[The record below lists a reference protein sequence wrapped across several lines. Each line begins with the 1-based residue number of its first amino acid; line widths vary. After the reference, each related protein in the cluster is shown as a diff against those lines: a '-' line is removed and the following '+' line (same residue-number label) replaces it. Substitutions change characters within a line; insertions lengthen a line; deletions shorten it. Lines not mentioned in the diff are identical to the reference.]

1 MARLAKTSVLRYGMV
16 WLIIALLLTLA
27 GVGLTQ
33 QQHNHLYEEAR
44 RQAETELHLIQA
56 VVQGALQ
63 SGDYN
68 EVQPFLDQWGNSNG
82 DVALLRITS
91 ASGSVMAIYKRVIE
105 VTSPLRLTSEFL
117 YSYRGKAQLVMVK
130 DLTAMD
136 KKVRVVLL
144 QFFAM
149 EAIILLAFGI
159 ILRQNYKRR
168 IEAHLLEERTSRLDE
183 ANQRLQWE
191 VLERQKAEARSRRA
205 HHYQSAVNTLLQSL
219 LENNTAEQQM
229 TLALNLLAVFPE
241 QQEKL
246 QAVLFIQEPDGQ
258 HYMLGAQV
266 GLADEQK
273 NLYVRIPA
281 NRALCHTAVISRKLT
296 LISVEGGTN
305 EAMEHMLPSPFPH
318 GAYCVP
324 ILLRRRPFGAITL
337 LLGPGYVP
345 DQEAEEFLEAVANS
359 LAGLIDRRESEEAVK
374 RHQAEVERLNTDLE
388 QRVRDAVNENRHKD
402 MVMMRQS
409 RMAAMGE
416 MVGNIAH
423 QWRQPLNALA
433 LNLTN
438 VEDAFA
444 YNELDAQTMS
454 EQMEKARRLIRQMST
469 TIDDFRNFFRPDKQR
484 VRFELGQTVREALE
498 LVSASFS
505 HYQVALTY
513 QPSTQDL
520 WAFGYP
526 NETVQV
532 LMIILNNAKDAIQE
546 LGLSDG
552 KVEVDMMA
560 EDDGLATICIRDNG
574 IGIPEEI
581 LDRLFDPFFT
591 TKTERQGTGIGL
603 YMAKMIVED
612 SMEGRIHA
620 ESSAEGARF
629 FVRLPLA
636 NE

>member
-1 MARLAKTSVLRYGMV
+1 MAVHAGLLRHGLV
-16 WLIIALLLTLA
+16 WLVLALLLTMAGLGLA
-27 GVGLTQ
+27 Q
-33 QQHNHLYEEAR
+33 QQRNQLYEEAR
-44 RQAETELHLIQA
+44 RQAETELHLIQT

-68 EVQPFLDQWGNSNG
+68 EVQPFLDQWGNSKG
-82 DVALLRITS
+82 DVVLLRITS
-91 ASGSVMAIYKRVIE
+91 ASGSVMAIYKRVFE
-105 VTSPLRLTSEFL
+105 VESPLRLNSEFL
-117 YSYRGKAQLVMVK
+117 YSYRGKAQLMMVK
-130 DLTAMD
+130 DLAQMD
-136 KKVRVVLL
+136 SKVRVVFL
-144 QFFAM
+144 QFIAM
-149 EAIILLAFGI
+149 ESIILLAFAF
-159 ILRQNYKRR
+159 ILHQNYKRR
-168 IEAHLLEERTSRLDE
+168 LEADLLEERTGRLDE

-191 VLERQKAEARSRRA
+191 VLERQRAERRLRRA
-205 HHYQSAVNTLLQSL
+205 HRYQSAVNTLLQSL
-219 LENNTAEQQM
+219 LESNTAEQQM
-229 TLALNLLAVFPE
+229 MLALQLLSAFPE
-241 QQEKL
+241 QKDRL
-246 QAVLFIQEPDGQ
+246 QAALFIQEPDGQ
-258 HYMLGAQV
+258 HYVLGAQV
-266 GLADEQK
+266 GLADVQK
-273 NLYVRIPA
+273 MLYTRIPA
-281 NRALCHTAVISRKLT
+281 NRALCHTAVVSRKLT
-296 LISVEGGTN
+296 LINVEGGNN

-337 LLGPGYVP
+337 LLGSSYVS

-388 QRVRDAVNENRHKD
+388 LRVRHAVNENRHKD

-438 VEDAFA
+438 VEDAFT
-444 YNELDAQTMS
+444 YNELDAKTMN

-505 HYQVALTY
+505 HYQIALTY
-513 QPSTQDL
+513 QPSSEDL
-520 WAFGYP
+520 WAYGYP

-546 LGLSDG
+546 LGLTDG
-552 KVEVDMMA
+552 KVEVNLSESGRMA
-560 EDDGLATICIRDNG
+560 VIAIRDNG
-574 IGIPEEI
+574 IGIPDEI

-612 SMEGRIHA
+612 SMEGQIQA
-620 ESSAEGARF
+620 ESSSEGACF
-629 FVRLPLA
+629 YVKLPLA
-636 NE
+636 VEV